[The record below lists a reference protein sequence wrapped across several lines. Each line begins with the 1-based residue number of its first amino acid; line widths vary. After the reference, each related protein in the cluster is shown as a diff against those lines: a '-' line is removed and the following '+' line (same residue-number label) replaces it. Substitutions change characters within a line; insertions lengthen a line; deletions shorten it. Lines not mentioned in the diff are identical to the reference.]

1 MRFKLR
7 NIIVLAFVAF
17 LFAYIYFI
25 FDVYKVKGQSMDPT
39 FHNGDVLIVQKLL
52 WDKESIDRFDVV
64 VIEKEDELIIK
75 RVIGLPN
82 EEVKVIDG
90 TLYID
95 GVVDKTFK
103 NFDLQTEDFVY
114 KVPEGIYFVLGDNR
128 KNSMDSR
135 DKEIGFINGDEVI
148 AVVLFSV
155 T

>member
-75 RVIGLPN
+75 RVIGLPD
-82 EEVKVIDG
+82 EEVKVI
-90 TLYID
+90 
-95 GVVDKTFK
+95 
-103 NFDLQTEDFVY
+103 EDY
-114 KVPEGIYFVLGDNR
+114 Y
-128 KNSMDSR
+128 
-135 DKEIGFINGDEVI
+135 
-148 AVVLFSV
+148 
-155 T
+155 